1 VHLEKS
7 EIPDDY
13 VALGIEFG
21 RRQVRPLSMEAA
33 RRVESLVAGKG
44 SSVDMFRREFDARPI
59 LRVPS
64 AIVPRERH
72 YILLPAAPSFSARI
86 LWAEPFRFD
95 VRLFS
100 LAAER

>member
-21 RRQVRPLSMEAA
+21 RAQIRPLSMEAA

-59 LRVPS
+59 LRVSS
-64 AIVPRERH
+64 AIVPRERN
-72 YILLPAAPSFSARI
+72 YKLLPAAPSFSARI